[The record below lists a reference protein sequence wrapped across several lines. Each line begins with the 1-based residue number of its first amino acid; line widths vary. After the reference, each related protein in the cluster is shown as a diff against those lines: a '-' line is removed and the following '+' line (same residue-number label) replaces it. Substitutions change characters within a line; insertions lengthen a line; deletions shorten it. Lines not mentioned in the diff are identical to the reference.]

1 MTKSAYHV
9 FMTNY
14 RAIIKSILEKIR
26 ALNNAFILSDE
37 ELKQLDTLHALLTV
51 YHARFTQCTRA
62 KISRIAFIKIFFC

>member
-1 MTKSAYHV
+1 MAKSAYHV

-37 ELKQLDTLHALLTV
+37 KSKQLDTLHAWITV
-51 YHARFTQCTRA
+51 YHARFIQYTRT
-62 KISRIAFIKIFFC
+62 KISRVAFIKIFC

>member
-26 ALNNAFILSDE
+26 ALNNAFVLSDE
-37 ELKQLDTLHALLTV
+37 ELKQLDTLQAWLTV
-51 YHARFTQCTRA
+51 YHARFMQYTRTNTS
-62 KISRIAFIKIFFC
+62 KTAFIKMFS